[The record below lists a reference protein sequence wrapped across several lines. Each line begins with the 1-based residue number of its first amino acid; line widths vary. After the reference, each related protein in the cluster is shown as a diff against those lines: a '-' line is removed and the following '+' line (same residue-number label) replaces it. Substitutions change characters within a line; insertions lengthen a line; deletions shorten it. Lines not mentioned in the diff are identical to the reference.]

1 MNTPLRITCQLV
13 AAVLVDGFFCLS
25 EGQKMEHI
33 QSTTPFGR
41 RAVTLGQVA
50 AQMQAGEALKAAS
63 KPGSNVAGA
72 INKWALFRTLTLVKD
87 QLGVSDRALS
97 VLNALLSFHQETAL
111 TLPAICERRAEL
123 DQDGQGDFGQSCDLI
138 VFPSNRA
145 LSLRAH
151 GMAEKTL
158 RRHLAALVDIGL
170 IFRRDSPNGKRYAR
184 KGEQGGARFSDAFGF
199 DLTPLVTRATEF
211 DMLAEHVRQAQKAV
225 RLTKERISLYRRDIT
240 KLIACGLDEALPGP
254 WEAYRQRFMGLVT
267 PLRRLRD
274 IADIEALAADLAALR
289 GQVNNTLEM
298 HIKSQNMT
306 GNDGQNDRHQ
316 SNSNSQWLSDSE
328 PASKQ
333 AGAKLELD
341 AAPPSPPSQDT
352 PVQGDKSVQ
361 GDEPLQFP
369 LQMVLAACPDV
380 GDYATSGPIRQWP
393 AFISAVKVLRPMLG
407 ISPDAWHEAVSVM
420 GEPQAA
426 MVVASILQ
434 RGEHSS
440 EAEIIPG
447 PTPGST
453 IITVNGSPA
462 IKSAGG
468 YLRALTQKA
477 REDQFALGP
486 MLMALMGQRLKAK
499 RGRAG

>member
-1 MNTPLRITCQLV
+1 
-13 AAVLVDGFFCLS
+13 
-25 EGQKMEHI
+25 MEPH

-41 RAVTLGQVA
+41 RQVTLGQIA
-50 AQMQAGEALKAAS
+50 AQMRSGEVMKAAGR
-63 KPGSNVAGA
+63 PGSNVAGA
-72 INKWALFRTLTLVKD
+72 INKWTLFRTLTLVKD

-111 TLPAICERRAEL
+111 TLPGVPERRAGPDENE
-123 DQDGQGDFGQSCDLI
+123 DEAGQGGNAGPSCDLI

-158 RRHLAALVDIGL
+158 RRHLAALVETGL

-184 KGEQGGARFSDAFGF
+184 KDEDGRARFSDAFGF
-199 DLTPLVTRATEF
+199 DLTPLVTRAAEF
-211 DMLAEHVRQAQKAV
+211 DLLAEHLRQAQKAL

-267 PLRRLRD
+267 PLRRLGD
-274 IADIEALAADLAALR
+274 VAALEALAADLAALR
-289 GQVNNTLEM
+289 LDVNNTLEM

-306 GNDGQNDRHQ
+306 GNAGHNDRHQ
-316 SNSNSQWLSDSE
+316 SNSNSQWPSDFE
-328 PASKQ
+328 PASRK
-333 AGAKLELD
+333 AGANGE
-341 AAPPSPPSQDT
+341 AHQATATAPATEVALQGEEPPQTLASQT
-352 PVQGDKSVQ
+352 P
-361 GDEPLQFP
+361 EPPQFP
-369 LQMVLAACPDV
+369 LAMVLAACPDV
-380 GDYATSGPIRQWP
+380 ADYAASGPIRQWP
-393 AFISAVKVLRPMLG
+393 AFIGAVRVLRPMLG
-407 ISPDAWHEAVSVM
+407 ISPDAWHEAIQVM
-420 GEPQAA
+420 GEAQAA

-440 EAEIIPG
+440 EAEVMPG

-453 IITVNGSPA
+453 LVTVNGSPA
-462 IKSAGG
+462 IKSPGG

-486 MLMALMGQRLKAK
+486 MLMALMGQRLKAR
-499 RGRAG
+499 RGRG